1 MAGERLHGNGY
12 RFRVNGDRLLR
23 NLERLRGIGA
33 TAQGGVSRLA
43 FTAEDIAGRDAVSE
57 LMAAA
62 DLEVRL
68 DPAAN
73 LIGTRPGG
81 QAGAPMLLSG
91 SHLDTVVDGGPYD
104 GVYGV
109 LAAIEVLQTLAER
122 GVRLKHPAGV
132 IAFSNEEG
140 AFGTTRMWGSRA
152 LTGALSAADL
162 ASDDL
167 EGIPMAEMLSAAGWD
182 TERIGEAA
190 WPPGSVAA
198 YLELHIEQGPVLH
211 RLSIPIGVVEAISGQ
226 MNLDVLVEGTAN
238 HTATTPMAHRH
249 DALVAAARLILAVN
263 RVAAEEGVVRAAT
276 VDTVSVRPNVGRVIP
291 GEVHLGAE
299 VCDADQDI
307 DRAVQ
312 WLSEAAA
319 RIARTTDTRIRITS
333 GDRSRQVSC
342 DPRLRQ
348 AIARSAERLGL
359 RHISLPSGASHDAQM
374 MARIAPI
381 GMIFVPS
388 RDGTSHTPDERTDP
402 EHLIAGADVLL
413 ATFLG
418 LDRTTIS
425 G

>member
-1 MAGERLHGNGY
+1 
-12 RFRVNGDRLLR
+12 
-23 NLERLRGIGA
+23 
-33 TAQGGVSRLA
+33 
-43 FTAEDIAGRDAVSE
+43 
-57 LMAAA
+57 
-62 DLEVRL
+62 
-68 DPAAN
+68 
-73 LIGTRPGG
+73 
-81 QAGAPMLLSG
+81 
-91 SHLDTVVDGGPYD
+91 
-104 GVYGV
+104 
-109 LAAIEVLQTLAER
+109 
-122 GVRLKHPAGV
+122 
-132 IAFSNEEG
+132 
-140 AFGTTRMWGSRA
+140 MWGSRA
-152 LTGALSAADL
+152 LTGALSAADV

-167 EGIPMAEMLSAAGWD
+167 VGIPMAEMLLAAGWD

-190 WPPGSVAA
+190 WSPGSVAA

-211 RLSIPIGVVEAISGQ
+211 QLSIPIGVVEAITGR

-238 HTATTPMAHRH
+238 HTATTPMADRH

-263 RVAAEEGVVRAAT
+263 RLAAEEGVVRAAT
-276 VDTVSVRPNVGRVIP
+276 VDTVSVRPNVGGVIP
-291 GEVHLGAE
+291 SEVHLGAE

-307 DRAVQ
+307 DGAVQ

-388 RDGTSHTPDERTDP
+388 REGASHTPDERTDP

-413 ATFLG
+413 TTFLD
-418 LDRTTIS
+418 LDRMTIS